1 MNLKFK
7 IVSVIINLI
16 SKTWRV
22 RYSKMPPQPAVI
34 AFWHGFMMGAW
45 KQFSHHSSYA
55 VISRSNDGE
64 LLSTLLK
71 KWGFSLLRGSSARG
85 GSEILADMVE
95 VSKKHYLLIT
105 PDGPQ
110 GPAYNFKAGAVI
122 AAQRSGSPLYLC
134 SIKSTQALY
143 FRKSWDSFCFPL
155 PFSRVEINFSE
166 PVMVSAVLNREEI
179 TELIT
184 LCEERMRVMQLGD
197 C

>member
-1 MNLKFK
+1 MESSLQQNASTTGGHCFL
-7 IVSVIINLI
+7 
-16 SKTWRV
+16 
-22 RYSKMPPQPAVI
+22 
-34 AFWHGFMMGAW
+34 AW
-45 KQFSHHSSYA
+45 IHDGSMKQFSHHSSYA

-143 FRKSWDSFCFPL
+143 FRKSWILSVFRYH
-155 PFSRVEINFSE
+155 SV
-166 PVMVSAVLNREEI
+166 A
-179 TELIT
+179 
-184 LCEERMRVMQLGD
+184 
-197 C
+197 